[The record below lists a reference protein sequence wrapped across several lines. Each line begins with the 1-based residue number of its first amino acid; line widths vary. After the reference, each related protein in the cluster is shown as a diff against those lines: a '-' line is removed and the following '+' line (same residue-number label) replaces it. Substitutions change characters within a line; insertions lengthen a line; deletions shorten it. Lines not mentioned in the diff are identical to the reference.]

1 MQNITVRF
9 SLMSVLCLF
18 TCMIVFGAGV
28 GVFALDRAN
37 TSTYLAQ
44 SLAANTATIVDIHK
58 EAVHLR
64 SNLSQVVSLQ
74 KENID
79 ATSPLERA
87 ATQQKNIV
95 SQLEAFEATLVKE
108 KRFAAVEA
116 ELLGTAQRLLVNME
130 RAIRALGTDPAEGSE
145 VVQELE
151 EADAVFSQKLAQ
163 FQTQTNTL
171 MDAITAERRH
181 EYQLVIWLVSV
192 GMGASLLIVVGVH
205 ILLKRIVIRPLD
217 EAVTLLDRVAS
228 GDLTTRIAL
237 TGKNEI
243 GRLFAAMKSMQ
254 DGLSNTV
261 SRVRASSDSI
271 NASAGEIA
279 MGNADLSHRTE
290 LQAGSLEETASSME
304 ELTGTVSQ
312 NAENAHQANTYAK
325 TASETAIKGGEAVKH
340 VVQTMN
346 EINESSKKIS
356 DIVGVIDG
364 IAFQTN
370 ILALNAAVEAA
381 RAGEQGRGFAVV
393 ASEVRSLAQ
402 RSAAAAREVKQL
414 INASVERVD
423 SGNKLVEH
431 AGVTM
436 NAIVES
442 VHRVSGIVGE
452 ITIASREQ
460 SDGIAQ
466 TNEAISRID
475 GITHQNAA
483 LVEQASAAALSLQDQ
498 AETLAQVVSVF
509 RINPQ
514 LSHEIEYDE
523 AHQLKDVTAAQ
534 EALPG
539 AQEVPRLTNAA

>member
-1 MQNITVRF
+1 
-9 SLMSVLCLF
+9 
-18 TCMIVFGAGV
+18 
-28 GVFALDRAN
+28 
-37 TSTYLAQ
+37 
-44 SLAANTATIVDIHK
+44 
-58 EAVHLR
+58 
-64 SNLSQVVSLQ
+64 
-74 KENID
+74 
-79 ATSPLERA
+79 
-87 ATQQKNIV
+87 
-95 SQLEAFEATLVKE
+95 
-108 KRFAAVEA
+108 
-116 ELLGTAQRLLVNME
+116 VNME

-237 TGKNEI
+237 TGNNEI

-312 NAENAHQANTYAK
+312 NAENAHQANTFAK